1 MKSLYL
7 IKNMKTVILIF
18 LLIIPG
24 YIFSQNENNPR
35 YYNKLAFQAYN
46 SHDYKDFL
54 KYMKQAYEL
63 SNTHQSYIYN
73 LAIAYLFNG
82 NKEEALRLLKKA
94 LDFGFVY
101 PLDKDE
107 DLNGLRNDPEFK
119 KLIKKNLINQQ
130 PMEVSTTVAK
140 LPAKQVIAEGLAF
153 NPVDSSFFVS
163 SIYKGIVY
171 NFNKDNKILWQSE
184 DNDYG
189 SVAGLKIDYKKN
201 LLWGTF
207 VHQPQSKNFEDS
219 LNGNSGIFCY
229 NLITKEKLLEINVA
243 KDSLEK
249 HWFGDLI
256 LDSLGNVYASDS
268 YAGKIYKFSA
278 PDFRPQIFLS
288 DSNIISMQGITF
300 TNDNKYIIFADY
312 SRGLFLYDNK
322 TAEVNEIKNLT
333 GNTLLGIDG
342 IYFYGN
348 NKIIAVQNG
357 INPQRI
363 IEITLDKN
371 YTRAIKLKALEANN
385 PDYDDITLGTIIN
398 NYFYF
403 IANSQWYKFAKDGR
417 IFDADK
423 FNDIIIKYIEL
434 E

>member
-1 MKSLYL
+1 MD
-7 IKNMKTVILIF
+7 MKTVILIF

-54 KYMKQAYEL
+54 MYMKQAYEL

-153 NPVDSSFFVS
+153 NRVDSSFFVS

-184 DNDYG
+184 DNDFG

-229 NLITKEKLLEINVA
+229 SLITKEKLLEINVA

-268 YAGKIYKFSA
+268 YTGKIYKFSF
-278 PDFRPQIFLS
+278 PDFEPQIF
-288 DSNIISMQGITF
+288 F
-300 TNDNKYIIFADY
+300 CRY
-312 SRGLFLYDNK
+312 
-322 TAEVNEIKNLT
+322 
-333 GNTLLGIDG
+333 
-342 IYFYGN
+342 
-348 NKIIAVQNG
+348 
-357 INPQRI
+357 
-363 IEITLDKN
+363 
-371 YTRAIKLKALEANN
+371 
-385 PDYDDITLGTIIN
+385 
-398 NYFYF
+398 
-403 IANSQWYKFAKDGR
+403 
-417 IFDADK
+417 
-423 FNDIIIKYIEL
+423 
-434 E
+434 